1 MKNTINDWIG
11 RISGKK
17 KNVRLI
23 LALGL
28 AGMLLILVSEIAAPA
43 EKQTCR
49 EMTSEDPYEDYIAY
63 TEKRLADILGK
74 IDGVGRVSV
83 MVTAQGTQENIYE
96 QEVKES
102 SSGEKGSRQSE
113 NSVVIVQND
122 GNREALVRK
131 TVNPE
136 LNGVIVVCEGG
147 NSSRIKEK
155 ICCAVSVSLGIETS
169 RIYVAGYRE

>member
-1 MKNTINDWIG
+1 MRNMINDWLG

-17 KNVRLI
+17 KNVRLV

-28 AGMLLILVSEIAAPA
+28 AGMLLIFISEFTGTERKNSVMDTAA
-43 EKQTCR
+43 
-49 EMTSEDPYEDYIAY
+49 EDPYEDYAAG

-83 MVTAQGTQENIYE
+83 MVTAEGTKENIYE

-113 NSVVIVQND
+113 NSVVIVQHD
-122 GNREALVRK
+122 GDRDALVRK
-131 TVNPE
+131 TVDPAVK
-136 LNGVIVVCEGG
+136 GVIVVCEGG

-169 RIYVAGYRE
+169 RIYVAGYRK

>member
-1 MKNTINDWIG
+1 MKNAVNDWIG

-28 AGMLLILVSEIAAPA
+28 AGMLLILVSEFAGPE
-43 EKQTCR
+43 EKKTGR
-49 EMTSEDPYEDYIAY
+49 EIKCEDPYEDYIAY

-83 MVTAQGTQENIYE
+83 MVTSQGTQENIYE

-131 TVNPE
+131 TVNPA

>member
-1 MKNTINDWIG
+1 MKKLIDEWIG

-28 AGMLLILVSEIAAPA
+28 AGMLLILVSEFAGPG
-43 EKQTCR
+43 EKKTG
-49 EMTSEDPYEDYIAY
+49 SENTAGDPYEDYIEY

-83 MVTAQGTQENIYE
+83 MVSAEGTQENIYE

-113 NSVVIVQND
+113 NSVVIVQHD
-122 GNREALVRK
+122 GDRDALVRK
-131 TVNPE
+131 TVNPAV
-136 LNGVIVVCEGG
+136 NGVIVVCEGG
-147 NSSRIKEK
+147 NSSIIKEK
-155 ICCAVSVSLGIETS
+155 VCSAVSVSLGIETG
-169 RIYVAGYRE
+169 RIYVAGYRK